1 MDASF
6 TVANTMTKQRSTHDL
21 LAFLD
26 TSFDLGDISLSFI
39 VDLIDLVLAEDL

>member
-1 MDASF
+1 
-6 TVANTMTKQRSTHDL
+6 MTKQRATHDL

-26 TSFDLGDISLSFI
+26 TSLDLGDISLSFI